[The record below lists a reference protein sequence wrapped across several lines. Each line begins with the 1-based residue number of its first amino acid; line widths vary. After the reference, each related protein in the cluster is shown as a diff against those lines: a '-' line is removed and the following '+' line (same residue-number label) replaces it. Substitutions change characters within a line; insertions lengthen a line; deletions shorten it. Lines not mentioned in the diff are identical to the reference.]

1 MENVK
6 CKIACG
12 RGCGEKGSA
21 LLIVL
26 GMFAFMLVSAVA
38 FSVYMRA
45 SRAPSSYLRRN
56 TSVRQVVKAA
66 VARAIDEVD
75 TAIGNDPFPG
85 IGYNHD
91 YGGNGIQQGNKY
103 KNDNWHGRVF
113 VPSNEV
119 AMVDTVSTLTLEGL
133 GYLPPCLV
141 NEVRYWSR
149 HTRTARWHAFN
160 YGLGRYAFTA
170 VNVSDFF
177 DLNNFVTPAGGGRHH
192 YLNRSSSPH
201 GRVSPTYLFRTGN
214 DSAMNGGGGAASTF
228 LSAMA
233 TGSGIGNTP
242 PVAEIPFVSLMDFN
256 ISLLNN
262 PIGGLAAPFSKLIK
276 DNNGG
281 TFLSGL
287 EDAARRTVFM
297 AGGWNGGSNLTYAAH
312 KTLRRINLRY
322 PEWQPFYGLDWVRDG
337 SATLE
342 KCYETGTDFW
352 RLIEPEVPVLSI
364 ALMCDYLD
372 CDSVPVSLCIPS
384 VEAVPMLCGVALNPE
399 CVKYRVNYAEGE
411 PEVVDPNTGKKQ
423 RIDTCTIHVEINE
436 LETLISTVYPF
447 ASGSQG
453 RGSDFAVESF
463 ARVFFVEDS
472 TRADGDLD
480 DSGLRNAF
488 FDLGANFTWSSVND
502 SDSPAFMQVKFAN
515 GTVKSSDYLQSG
527 QGETLERAAVKG
539 DLGAGKSRSRDAVIA
554 KLTMVDADGS
564 GNWKLDHAEDP
575 GEIDFYNEALD
586 ARVDFKA
593 AFEGTPGTARYRPC
607 VAVWMRIK
615 DNGTGKTVDM
625 APAIPAYDNDNGFAG
640 NKDVNEFNRCA
651 GGTAGAPAIRFFP
664 KVQAEVDAGIQ
675 PNVDYFK
682 NNNGTDRLSQWKQ
695 TAYAVNDPRYN
706 WAPEQWYAQ
715 ASGNPKDFWFDNVKS
730 FRDGHDWCDT
740 DIFMSVSDQG
750 YLQSMYEFM
759 MLPMTDSMVTKSGPE
774 WGAFEQNTVGEYNGK
789 VRLSANDVAYNKL
802 MWRTYRAE
810 AFRKESDGTW
820 SSDLG
825 YLERMPFDEPDNG
838 LRVNPY
844 TDITNVMFG
853 AFANMPLDWAGA
865 GTNWN
870 NNGMINKDYMKPESG
885 DFKGTDDYIFDWS
898 YKYQDV
904 YAMASFWM
912 GLFRRTAE
920 PTEREELYGA
930 DAWQDV
936 FDDYKV
942 VYWRTGEVREEPPG
956 VDVNRVEQIL
966 KDEMTSVDRKFLYGY
981 LRGCFA
987 NTAQLFLVFV
997 RAETTAGGAVGA
1009 GARAVALVWRD
1020 PAPPMDGSGNF
1031 VKATGGSENP
1041 QRGADNAQ
1049 LYLHP
1054 PSVSDPEDSWRFR
1067 TRKYPPHRTRILF
1080 YHQFD

>member
-1 MENVK
+1 MK
-6 CKIACG
+6 LPTTSYQPPAK
-12 RGCGEKGSA
+12 RGSA

-75 TAIGNDPFPG
+75 TAIGNDPFPDV
-85 IGYNHD
+85 GYNHD
-91 YGGNGIQQGNKY
+91 YGGNGIQQGNRY

-113 VPSNEV
+113 TPSNEV
-119 AMVDTVSTLTLEGL
+119 AMADTVSTLTLEGL

-149 HTRTARWHAFN
+149 HTRTAKWHAFN
-160 YGLGRYAFTA
+160 YGLGRYAFTV

-177 DLNNFVTPAGGGRHH
+177 DLNNFITPASGVRHH

-201 GRVSPTYLFRTGN
+201 GRVSPTYLFRAGN
-214 DSAMNGGGGAASTF
+214 ESAMNGGGAAASSF
-228 LSAMA
+228 LSAIA
-233 TGSGIGNTP
+233 TGSGIGNNP
-242 PVAEIPFVSLMDFN
+242 PVAQVPFVSLMDFN
-256 ISLLNN
+256 LSLLNN
-262 PIGGLAAPFSKLIK
+262 PIGGFATPFSKLIR
-276 DNNGG
+276 DNNGS

-297 AGGWNGGSNLTYAAH
+297 AGGWNGGSNLTWNAYQ
-312 KTLRRINLRY
+312 TTGRINLRY
-322 PEWQPFYGLDWVRDG
+322 SECQPFAGRNWIMDG
-337 SATLE
+337 SANLD
-342 KCYETGTDFW
+342 KCINDVRTPFW
-352 RLIEPEVPVLSI
+352 LTIEPYIYPLTC

-384 VEAVPMLCGVALNPE
+384 AEAVPMLCGVALNPE
-399 CVKYRVNYAEGE
+399 CVKYKVFYDKGTPGA
-411 PEVVDPNTGKKQ
+411 VDPTTGKQ
-423 RIDTCTIHVEINE
+423 TRIDTCRIEINIDG

-453 RGSDFAVESF
+453 QTDNYKVESF

-472 TRADGDLD
+472 TLGDADLQD
-480 DSGLRNAF
+480 DGLRNNF
-488 FDLGANFTWSSVND
+488 FYLGDNFTWPTADSS
-502 SDSPAFMQVKFAN
+502 SAAYMQVKIAN
-515 GTVKSSDYLQSG
+515 GTVRTSEYLQSG
-527 QGETLERAAVKG
+527 QGEALEQAAVKG
-539 DLGAGKSRSRDAVIA
+539 DIGGTASLSKNAKVAEITVEMDPNTGTERVTGA
-554 KLTMVDADGS
+554 T
-564 GNWKLDHAEDP
+564 DP
-575 GEIDFYNEALD
+575 GEIDFYPRDLG

-593 AFEGTPGTARYRPC
+593 AFESATPVTTKYRPC
-607 VAVWMRIK
+607 VAVWMRIV
-615 DNGTGKTVDM
+615 DANGKTADM
-625 APAIPAYDNDNGFAG
+625 APATLAYDSLNGLAA
-640 NKDVNEFNRCA
+640 NRTIDEVKACA
-651 GGTAGAPAIRFFP
+651 GAMVAAPALRFFA
-664 KVQAEVDAGIQ
+664 KQADASAGIE
-675 PNVDYFK
+675 PNSQYFQTQHDQEK
-682 NNNGTDRLSQWKQ
+682 RVQWKQ

-715 ASGNPKDFWFDNVKS
+715 ASGNPKDFWFTNVKA
-730 FRDGHDWCDT
+730 FRNSHDWCDP

-750 YLQSMYEFM
+750 YLQSIYEFM
-759 MLPMTDSMVTKSGPE
+759 MLPQIGSMITKEGMDC
-774 WGAFEQNTVGEYNGK
+774 GALDNADYNGK
-789 VRLSANDVAYNKL
+789 VRTSAADVACNGL

-810 AFRKESDGTW
+810 AFRKDPGTW
-820 SSDLG
+820 DVG
-825 YLERMPFDEPDNG
+825 YLERMPFDEADNG

-844 TDITNVMFG
+844 TDVTNVMLG
-853 AFANMPLDWAGA
+853 AFANMPLDWAAA

-870 NNGMINKDYMKPESG
+870 NNGMSNKDYMKPESS
-885 DFKGTDDYIFDWS
+885 DFKNTDDYIFEWS

-904 YAMASFWM
+904 YDMASFWM
-912 GLFRRTAE
+912 GLFRRTADAN
-920 PTEREELYGA
+920 EREKLYGA
-930 DAWQDV
+930 DGWQDV
-936 FDDYKV
+936 FDDHNI
-942 VYWRTGEVREEPPG
+942 VYWRTGDVKESPPG

-1020 PAPPMDGSGNF
+1020 PAPPRDNAGNY

-1041 QRGADNAQ
+1041 QYGKDNAQ
-1049 LYLHP
+1049 QYLRP
-1054 PSVSDPEDSWRFR
+1054 FTANGPEESWRFR
-1067 TRKYPPHRTRILF
+1067 TRTFPPHRTRVLF